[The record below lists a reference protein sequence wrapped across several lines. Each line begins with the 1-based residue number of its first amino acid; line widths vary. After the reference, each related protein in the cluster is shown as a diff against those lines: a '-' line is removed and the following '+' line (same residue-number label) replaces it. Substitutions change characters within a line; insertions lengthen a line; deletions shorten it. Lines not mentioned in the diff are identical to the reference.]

1 MDISKLI
8 APKQISQITRLY
20 YGTDHACR
28 CGCCGSYFEPGS
40 RGFKLHMNKLARLA
54 EPAGKVESEDDVPV
68 NIPTDADRDKCVCL
82 YFN

>member
-8 APKQISQITRLY
+8 APKQISQITSLY

-28 CGCCGSYFEPGS
+28 CGCSGSYFEPGS
-40 RGFKLHMNKLARLA
+40 RGFKLHMNTLARLA
-54 EPAGKVESEDDVPV
+54 EPAGKVESEDDVYV

>member
-1 MDISKLI
+1 MDITKLI
-8 APKQISQITRLY
+8 APKQISQITYLY
-20 YGTDHACR
+20 YGTDHSRR
-28 CGCCGSYFEPGS
+28 CGCYGSYFRPGS

-54 EPAGKVESEDDVPV
+54 EPAGKVESDDMYV

>member
-1 MDISKLI
+1 MDITKLI
-8 APKQISQITRLY
+8 APNRLDQITRLY

-28 CGCCGSYFEPGS
+28 CGCCGNYFEPGD
-40 RGFKLHMNKLARLA
+40 RGFKMHMNKLARLA
-54 EPAGKVESEDDVPV
+54 EPAGEVESDDVYV

>member
-28 CGCCGSYFEPGS
+28 CGCRGSYFEPGS

-54 EPAGKVESEDDVPV
+54 KPAGKAVSEDDVYV
-68 NIPTDADRDKCVCL
+68 TLCSAED
-82 YFN
+82 